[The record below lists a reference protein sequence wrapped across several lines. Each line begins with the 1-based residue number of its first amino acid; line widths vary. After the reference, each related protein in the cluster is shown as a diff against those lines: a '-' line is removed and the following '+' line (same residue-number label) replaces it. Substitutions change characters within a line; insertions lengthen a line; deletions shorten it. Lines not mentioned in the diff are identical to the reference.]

1 MQKKLIVLAVAAAL
15 TAPTLALADN
25 ANVTVYGR
33 AHVSLDSNAGNSGTS
48 TTGTKDGLNLTS
60 NSSRIGFKGTED
72 LGGGVNALF
81 QYETEVLA
89 QGGNSLLGAQR
100 DSYVG
105 LKGGFGSVV
114 AGRLPLA
121 NMYANDANFMGD
133 KVGDAGNMTAGGFG
147 GNGAMAV
154 PSRVG
159 RALAYVSPTFSGM
172 TFTAGFVPNSAQS
185 LSGSIPAGTTTTATI
200 PTAAT
205 GASVQNQ
212 ANKDSSFA
220 LRAVYDQGGIFAAV
234 NYLSLGV
241 AGVNLANGTLG
252 ATTIPT
258 VTSIAASGA
267 KVTVSSLAGGYDFGI
282 AQVRAQYV
290 LSDANAAAAG
300 SLVGAPTGMKQG
312 VFTLGGQY
320 NVTETSA
327 IKAQVAQA
335 GDVTRSGTTLANSGA
350 TLMAVDYDY
359 SLSKRT
365 TLYAAYAKVSNKANA
380 AFSATGYAHGGVGT
394 PGATAGVAN
403 SPSALSVG
411 VIHNF

>member
-33 AHVSLDSNAGNSGTS
+33 AHVSLDSNAGNAGTA

-72 LGGGVNALF
+72 LGGGLNALY

-89 QGGNSLLGAQR
+89 QGGNSLLSAQR

-105 LKGGFGSVV
+105 LKGDFGTVV

-121 NMYANDANFMGD
+121 NMYANDANFFGD

-147 GNGAMAV
+147 GNGAIAV

-159 RALAYVSPTFSGM
+159 RALAYVSPAFSGL

-185 LSGSIPAGTTTTATI
+185 LSGAIPAGTTTAPGTT
-200 PTAAT
+200 TAT
-205 GASVQNQ
+205 GATVQS
-212 ANKDSSFA
+212 APNKDSSFA
-220 LRAVYDQGGIFAAV
+220 LRAVYDQDGIFGAF
-234 NYLSLGV
+234 NYLNLG
-241 AGVNLANGTLG
+241 ASGVILTNGTVPANGVG
-252 ATTIPT
+252 A
-258 VTSIAASGA
+258 AASGA
-267 KVTVSSLAGGYDFGI
+267 KVTVTSFAGGYNFGV

-290 LSDANAAAAG
+290 LTDANAAAAG
-300 SLVGAPTGMKQG
+300 NVLPGRTGMKQG

-320 NVTETSA
+320 NLTETSA
-327 IKAQVAQA
+327 LKAQFTQA
-335 GDVTRSGTTLANSGA
+335 GDMSVSGA
-350 TLMAVDYDY
+350 TVANTGASMMGIDYDY

-365 TLYAAYAKVSNKANA
+365 TVYAAYAQVTNKADALNA
-380 AFSATGYAHGGVGT
+380 SNFSATGFAHGGVGA
-394 PGATAGVAN
+394 PGSAVNAAK

>member
-33 AHVSLDSNAGNSGTS
+33 AHVSLDSNAGNAGTS

-60 NSSRIGFKGTED
+60 NASRIGFKGTED

-89 QGGNSLLGAQR
+89 QGGNSLLSAQR

-105 LKGGFGSVV
+105 LKGGFGTVV

-121 NMYANDANFMGD
+121 NMYANDANFFGD

-147 GNGAMAV
+147 GNGAIAV

-185 LSGSIPAGTTTTATI
+185 LSGAAQTP
-200 PTAAT
+200 AAT
-205 GASVQNQ
+205 VQNA

-220 LRAVYDQGGIFAAV
+220 LRAVYDQDGIFGAF
-234 NYLSLGV
+234 NYLNLGA
-241 AGVNLANGTLG
+241 AGVVLTTG
-252 ATTIPT
+252 AVSGGLTPG
-258 VTSIAASGA
+258 VPGAASGA
-267 KVTVSSLAGGYDFGI
+267 KVTVTSFAGGYNFGV

-290 LSDANAAAAG
+290 LTDANAAASTNAQ
-300 SLVGAPTGMKQG
+300 GAVSTGQKQG

-320 NVTETSA
+320 NLTETSA
-327 IKAQVAQA
+327 LKAQFTQA
-335 GDVTRSGTTLANSGA
+335 GDMSVNGA
-350 TLMAVDYDY
+350 TVANTGASMMGIDYDY

-365 TLYAAYAKVSNKANA
+365 TLYAAYAQVTNKAGA
-380 AFSATGYAHGGVGT
+380 AAGQFSNFSATGYAHGGVGT
-394 PGATAGVAN
+394 PGSAVNAAK